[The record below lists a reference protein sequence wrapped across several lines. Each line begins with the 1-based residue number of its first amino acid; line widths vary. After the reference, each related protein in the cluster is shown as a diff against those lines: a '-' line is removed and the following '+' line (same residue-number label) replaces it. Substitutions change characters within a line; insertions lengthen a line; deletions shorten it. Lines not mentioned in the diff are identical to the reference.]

1 MKKKVIID
9 IAPFNKFIIKY
20 IIKMS
25 LSEAFSTVVTAGP
38 ENVLGK
44 DVGIFAD
51 IKQYFVDFSNTMKSN
66 NYAFDVFEKNLLF
79 LKAFGLIL
87 IILMACVSFY
97 YYRNTGL
104 IKKQPYVF
112 ACESFIFALSALLP
126 FLMVCYLR
134 NQKYNVNQ
142 ITMISI
148 VLFIV
153 MFIINYLLE
162 ISGFYAW
169 SFDVTT
175 ENLKDDKKD
184 DKKDDNPSSA
194 EKLGKTVSRTSEIVM
209 IGVMI
214 GSLFALLFSSFFV
227 MNLSPDYV
235 HLTTLPT
242 GVLFFLEMLL
252 FGFISAIPIFIVSY
266 NRKKYEND
274 KENEKQ
280 IDPPVFTKTTIIE
293 FFVIVLKFALLHCL
307 LQISGLYKSV
317 FHTS

>member
-1 MKKKVIID
+1 
-9 IAPFNKFIIKY
+9 
-20 IIKMS
+20 MS
-25 LSEAFSTVVTAGP
+25 LSEAISTVVTAGP

-44 DVGIFAD
+44 DVGLFAD
-51 IKQYFVDFSNTMKSN
+51 IKQYFVDFINTMKSD
-66 NYAFDVFEKNLLF
+66 NYAFNVFEKNLLF
-79 LKAFGLIL
+79 LKAFALIA
-87 IILMACVSFY
+87 ITIMAGISFY

-153 MFIINYLLE
+153 MFAINYLLE

-169 SFDVTT
+169 SFDVTDIN
-175 ENLKDDKKD
+175 EKDKDKNLKDDT
-184 DKKDDNPSSA
+184 NPSSS
-194 EKLGKTVSRTSEIVM
+194 EKLGKTVSRTSEIVIIGM
-209 IGVMI
+209 IL
-214 GSLFALLFSSFFV
+214 GSVIALLFSSFFV

-235 HLTTLPT
+235 HLTSLPT

-274 KENEKQ
+274 KENQTQ

-293 FFVIVLKFALLHCL
+293 FFVIIIKFALLHCL

-317 FHTS
+317 FKA

>member
-1 MKKKVIID
+1 
-9 IAPFNKFIIKY
+9 
-20 IIKMS
+20 
-25 LSEAFSTVVTAGP
+25 
-38 ENVLGK
+38 
-44 DVGIFAD
+44 
-51 IKQYFVDFSNTMKSN
+51 MKSD
-66 NYAFDVFEKNLLF
+66 NYAFNVFEKNLLF
-79 LKAFGLIL
+79 LKAFALIA
-87 IILMACVSFY
+87 ITIMAGISFY

-153 MFIINYLLE
+153 MFAINYLLE

-169 SFDVTT
+169 SFDVTDIN
-175 ENLKDDKKD
+175 EKDKDKNLKDDT
-184 DKKDDNPSSA
+184 NPSSS
-194 EKLGKTVSRTSEIVM
+194 EKLGKTVSRTSEIVIIGM
-209 IGVMI
+209 IL
-214 GSLFALLFSSFFV
+214 GSVIALLFSSFFV

-235 HLTTLPT
+235 HLTSLPT

-274 KENEKQ
+274 KENQKQ

-293 FFVIVLKFALLHCL
+293 FFVIIIKFALLHCL

-317 FHTS
+317 FKA

>member
-1 MKKKVIID
+1 
-9 IAPFNKFIIKY
+9 
-20 IIKMS
+20 MS
-25 LSEAFSTVVTAGP
+25 LSEAISTVVTAGP

-44 DVGIFAD
+44 DVGLFAD
-51 IKQYFVDFSNTMKSN
+51 IKQYFVDFINTMKSD
-66 NYAFDVFEKNLLF
+66 NYAFNVFEKNLLF
-79 LKAFGLIL
+79 LKAFALIA
-87 IILMACVSFY
+87 IALMAGISFY

-153 MFIINYLLE
+153 MFAINYLLE

-169 SFDVTT
+169 SFDVTDIKDKDND
-175 ENLKDDKKD
+175 NLKDDT
-184 DKKDDNPSSA
+184 NPSSS

-209 IGVMI
+209 IGMI
-214 GSLFALLFSSFFV
+214 VGSLVALLFSSFFV

-235 HLTTLPT
+235 HLTSLPT

-293 FFVIVLKFALLHCL
+293 FFVIVIKFSLLHCL

>member
-1 MKKKVIID
+1 
-9 IAPFNKFIIKY
+9 
-20 IIKMS
+20 MS
-25 LSEAFSTVVTAGP
+25 LSEAISTVVTAGP

-44 DVGIFAD
+44 DVGLFAD
-51 IKQYFVDFSNTMKSN
+51 IKQYFVDFINTMKSD
-66 NYAFDVFEKNLLF
+66 NYAFNVFEKNLLF
-79 LKAFGLIL
+79 LKAFALIA
-87 IILMACVSFY
+87 IALMAGISFY

-153 MFIINYLLE
+153 MFAINYLLE

-169 SFDVTT
+169 SFDVTDIKDKD
-175 ENLKDDKKD
+175 NDKDKNIKDDT
-184 DKKDDNPSSA
+184 NPSSA

-209 IGVMI
+209 IGIII
-214 GSLFALLFSSFFV
+214 GSLVALLFSSFFV

-235 HLTTLPT
+235 HLTSLPT

-293 FFVIVLKFALLHCL
+293 FFVIIIKFALLHCL

-317 FHTS
+317 FHTP

>member
-1 MKKKVIID
+1 
-9 IAPFNKFIIKY
+9 
-20 IIKMS
+20 MS
-25 LSEAFSTVVTAGP
+25 ISEAISTVVTAGP

-44 DVGIFAD
+44 DTGLFAE
-51 IKQYFVDFSNTMKSN
+51 IKQYFVDFADTMKSN
-66 NYAFDVFEKNLLF
+66 NYAFNVFEKNLLF
-79 LKAFGLIL
+79 IKAFALIA
-87 IILMACVSFY
+87 IVLMACVSFY

-134 NQKYNVNQ
+134 NQRYNVNQ

-153 MFIINYLLE
+153 MFVMNYLLE

-169 SFDVTT
+169 SFNITDI
-175 ENLKDDKKD
+175 DKKD
-184 DKKDDNPSSA
+184 QEDTNPSSA
-194 EKLGKTVSRTSEIVM
+194 EKLGKTVSRTSEIII
-209 IGVMI
+209 IGTVV
-214 GSLFALLFSSFFV
+214 GSFVALIFSSFFV
-227 MNLSPDYV
+227 MNTSPDYV
-235 HLTTLPT
+235 NLKSLST
-242 GVLFFLEMLL
+242 GILFFLEMFL

-280 IDPPVFTKTTIIE
+280 IDPPIFTKTTIIE

-317 FHTS
+317 FHTP

>member
-1 MKKKVIID
+1 
-9 IAPFNKFIIKY
+9 
-20 IIKMS
+20 MS
-25 LSEAFSTVVTAGP
+25 LSEAISTVVTAGP

-44 DVGIFAD
+44 DVGLFAD
-51 IKQYFVDFSNTMKSN
+51 IKQYFVDFINTMKSD
-66 NYAFDVFEKNLLF
+66 NYAFNVFEKNLLF
-79 LKAFGLIL
+79 LKAFALIA
-87 IILMACVSFY
+87 ITIMAGISFY

-134 NQKYNVNQ
+134 NQKYNVSQ

-153 MFIINYLLE
+153 MFAINYLLE

-169 SFDVTT
+169 SFDVTDIN
-175 ENLKDDKKD
+175 EKDKDKNLKDDT
-184 DKKDDNPSSA
+184 NPSSS
-194 EKLGKTVSRTSEIVM
+194 EKLGKTVSRTSEIVIIGM
-209 IGVMI
+209 IL
-214 GSLFALLFSSFFV
+214 GSVIALLFSSFFV

-235 HLTTLPT
+235 HLTSLPT

-274 KENEKQ
+274 KEDQKQ
-280 IDPPVFTKTTIIE
+280 IDPPVFTNTTIIE
-293 FFVIVLKFALLHCL
+293 FFVIVIKFSLLHCL

-317 FHTS
+317 FKA

>member
-1 MKKKVIID
+1 
-9 IAPFNKFIIKY
+9 
-20 IIKMS
+20 MS
-25 LSEAFSTVVTAGP
+25 LSEAISTVVTAGP

-44 DVGIFAD
+44 DVGLFAD
-51 IKQYFVDFSNTMKSN
+51 IKQYFVDFINTMKSD
-66 NYAFDVFEKNLLF
+66 NYAFNVFEKNLLF
-79 LKAFGLIL
+79 LKAFALIA
-87 IILMACVSFY
+87 ISLMAGISFY

-134 NQKYNVNQ
+134 NQKYNVSQ

-153 MFIINYLLE
+153 MFAINYLLE

-169 SFDVTT
+169 SFDVTDIN
-175 ENLKDDKKD
+175 EKDDKDKNLKDDT
-184 DKKDDNPSSA
+184 NPSSS
-194 EKLGKTVSRTSEIVM
+194 EKLGKTVSRTSEIVIIGM
-209 IGVMI
+209 IL
-214 GSLFALLFSSFFV
+214 GSIIALLFSSLFV

-235 HLTTLPT
+235 HLTSLPT

-274 KENEKQ
+274 KDQKQ

-293 FFVIVLKFALLHCL
+293 FFVIVIKFSLLHCL

>member
-1 MKKKVIID
+1 
-9 IAPFNKFIIKY
+9 
-20 IIKMS
+20 MS
-25 LSEAFSTVVTAGP
+25 LSEAISTVVTAGP

-44 DVGIFAD
+44 DVGLFAD
-51 IKQYFVDFSNTMKSN
+51 IKQYFVDFINTMKSD
-66 NYAFDVFEKNLLF
+66 NYAFNVFEKNLLF
-79 LKAFGLIL
+79 LKAFALIA
-87 IILMACVSFY
+87 IALMAGISFY

-153 MFIINYLLE
+153 MFAINYLLE

-169 SFDVTT
+169 SFDVTDIKDKD
-175 ENLKDDKKD
+175 NDKDKNIKDDT
-184 DKKDDNPSSA
+184 NPSSA

-209 IGVMI
+209 IGIII
-214 GSLFALLFSSFFV
+214 GSLVALLFSSFFV

-235 HLTTLPT
+235 HLTSLPT

-293 FFVIVLKFALLHCL
+293 FFVIIIKFALLHCL

-317 FHTS
+317 FHTA

>member
-1 MKKKVIID
+1 
-9 IAPFNKFIIKY
+9 
-20 IIKMS
+20 MS
-25 LSEAFSTVVTAGP
+25 LSEAISTVVTAGP

-44 DVGIFAD
+44 DVGLFAD
-51 IKQYFVDFSNTMKSN
+51 IKQYFVDFINTMKSD
-66 NYAFDVFEKNLLF
+66 NYAFNVFEKNLLF
-79 LKAFGLIL
+79 LKAFALIA
-87 IILMACVSFY
+87 IALMAGISFY

-153 MFIINYLLE
+153 MFAINYLLE

-169 SFDVTT
+169 SFDVTDIN
-175 ENLKDDKKD
+175 EKDKDKDKDKDDT
-184 DKKDDNPSSA
+184 NPSSS

-209 IGVMI
+209 IGIIV
-214 GSLFALLFSSFFV
+214 GSLVALLFSSFFV

-235 HLTTLPT
+235 HLTGLPT
-242 GVLFFLEMLL
+242 GVLFFIEMLL

-293 FFVIVLKFALLHCL
+293 FFVIIIKFALLHCL

-317 FHTS
+317 FHT

>member
-1 MKKKVIID
+1 
-9 IAPFNKFIIKY
+9 
-20 IIKMS
+20 MS
-25 LSEAFSTVVTAGP
+25 LSEAISTVVTAGP

-44 DVGIFAD
+44 DVGLFAD
-51 IKQYFVDFSNTMKSN
+51 IKQYFVDFINTMKSD
-66 NYAFDVFEKNLLF
+66 NYAFNVFEKNLLF
-79 LKAFGLIL
+79 LKAFALIA
-87 IILMACVSFY
+87 ITLMAGISFY

-153 MFIINYLLE
+153 MFAINYLLE

-169 SFDVTT
+169 SFDVTDIKDKD
-175 ENLKDDKKD
+175 NDKDKNIKDDT
-184 DKKDDNPSSA
+184 NPSSA

-209 IGVMI
+209 IGIII
-214 GSLFALLFSSFFV
+214 GSLVALLFSSFFV

-235 HLTTLPT
+235 HLTSLPT

-293 FFVIVLKFALLHCL
+293 FFVIIIKFALLHCL

-317 FHTS
+317 FHTA